1 MWWRH
6 KKLTS
11 VRTLAVGL
19 LGLLLIVAGVSL
31 WVLGD
36 LTTVVVSIA
45 LASTGFLWA
54 PLIWILGIIVI
65 LSAALANTLRFK
77 NYLAWL
83 LLLVIGYLAVFVILV
98 SVTSVILP

>member
-1 MWWRH
+1 M
-6 KKLTS
+6 TS
-11 VRTLAVGL
+11 VRALVVGL
-19 LGLLLIVAGVSL
+19 LGLLLIITGVSL

-36 LTTVVVSIA
+36 STTAVVSIP

-54 PLIWILGIIVI
+54 PLIWVLGIII
-65 LSAALANTLRFK
+65 TLSAALANTLPLK

-83 LLLVIGYLAVFVILV
+83 LVLVLGYLAVFAILV

>member
-1 MWWRH
+1 M
-6 KKLTS
+6 TS
-11 VRTLAVGL
+11 IRTLSVGL

-31 WVLGD
+31 WVLGNS
-36 LTTVVVSIA
+36 TSVVVSMP

-54 PLIWILGIIVI
+54 PLIWFLGIIVI
-65 LSAALANTLRFK
+65 LSAALANTLPIK

-83 LLLVIGYLAVFVILV
+83 VLLVVGYLAVFVILV

>member
-54 PLIWILGIIVI
+54 PLIWFIGIIVI
-65 LSAALANTLRFK
+65 LSAALANTLPFK

-83 LLLVIGYLAVFVILV
+83 LLLVVRYLAVFVILV

>member
-1 MWWRH
+1 
-6 KKLTS
+6 LVS
-11 VRTLAVGL
+11 VRTLSVAL
-19 LGLLLIVAGVSL
+19 LGLLLIVTGVSL
-31 WVLGD
+31 WVLED
-36 LTTVVVSIA
+36 STTVVVSMP

-65 LSAALANTLRFK
+65 LSAALANTLPFK

-83 LLLVIGYLAVFVILV
+83 VLLVVGYLAVFVILV

>member
-1 MWWRH
+1 M
-6 KKLTS
+6 TS
-11 VRTLAVGL
+11 VRTLSVAL

-31 WVLGD
+31 WVLED
-36 LTTVVVSIA
+36 STTVVVSIP

-65 LSAALANTLRFK
+65 LSAALANTLPFK

-83 LLLVIGYLAVFVILV
+83 VLLVVGYLAVFVILV
-98 SVTSVILP
+98 SITSVILP

>member
-1 MWWRH
+1 M
-6 KKLTS
+6 TS
-11 VRTLAVGL
+11 VRALVVGL
-19 LGLLLIVAGVSL
+19 LGLLLIITGVSL

-36 LTTVVVSIA
+36 STTAVVSIP

-54 PLIWILGIIVI
+54 PFIWILGIII
-65 LSAALANTLRFK
+65 TLSAALANTLPLK

-83 LLLVIGYLAVFVILV
+83 LVLVLGYLAVFAILV

>member
-1 MWWRH
+1 M
-6 KKLTS
+6 TS
-11 VRTLAVGL
+11 TRTLAIGL

-31 WVLGD
+31 WVLED
-36 LTTVVVSIA
+36 STSVVVSMP

-65 LSAALANTLRFK
+65 LSAALANTLPIK

-83 LLLVIGYLAVFVILV
+83 ALLVVGYLAVFVILV
-98 SVTSVILP
+98 SVTSVIVP